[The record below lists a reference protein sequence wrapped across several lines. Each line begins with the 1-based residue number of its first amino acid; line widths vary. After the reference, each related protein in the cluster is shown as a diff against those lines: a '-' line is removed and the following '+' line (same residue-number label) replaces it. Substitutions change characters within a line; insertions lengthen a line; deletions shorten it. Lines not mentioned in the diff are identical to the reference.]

1 MPRHKPLT
9 VEVLVMVGGETLPV
23 LKREGETVTQIM
35 PMAQWEPI
43 RDKIAERARRQHGS
57 T

>member
-9 VEVLVMVGGETLPV
+9 VEVLVRVDGEALPV

-35 PMAQWEPI
+35 PIEQWAPI
-43 RDKIAERARRQHGS
+43 RDKIAERARRQYGGE
-57 T
+57 

>member
-9 VEVLVMVGGETLPV
+9 VEVLVLVDGEALPV

-35 PMAQWEPI
+35 PMAEWEPI
-43 RDKIAERARRQHGS
+43 RDRIAERVRRQYGG